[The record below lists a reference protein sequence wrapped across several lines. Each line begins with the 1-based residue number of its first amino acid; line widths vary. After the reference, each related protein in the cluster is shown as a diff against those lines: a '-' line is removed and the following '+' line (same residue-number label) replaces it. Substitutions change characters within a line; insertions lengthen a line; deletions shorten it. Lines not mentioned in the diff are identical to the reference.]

1 MYGAAPG
8 TGMTR
13 DAGKHDRACHNPRTV
28 ARTRK
33 ETPFRSG
40 LVPALVR
47 FVRAHGGDAELLVRR
62 FRLPAGVEAH
72 TDAPITAE
80 DFGLLLE
87 AAAGEL
93 DDPALSLRLPAEL
106 EPSGYGLGELAVR
119 ASPTVREALQRMVR
133 YAPLENDRLVLGLE
147 ERGAAV
153 AFTCRVAG
161 HPRGLGRYMHEYVL
175 ASVLTH
181 VRTLT
186 GLSVVPRSVWF
197 LHARPKRLD
206 AAHRFFGTQELD
218 FGRADNGLLFDAAW
232 MEARLTTADP
242 RLLVTAEQLADSA
255 LRARGPTEDFT
266 ATVAAR
272 IEEALDEAPGTGAG
286 AEDIAARLHMSKR
299 TLQRRLEEGGL
310 SFQELVDRVRAEKA
324 RALVGDAHLALAE
337 VAFRLGFSD
346 VSSFS
351 RSFRRWTGV
360 SPGRYRLLK
369 HPHPL
374 TP

>member
-1 MYGAAPG
+1 MA
-8 TGMTR
+8 
-13 DAGKHDRACHNPRTV
+13 RA
-28 ARTRK
+28 RK

-47 FVRAHGGDAELLVRR
+47 LVRAHGGDADLLVRR
-62 FRLPAGVEAH
+62 FGLPAGVEEHA
-72 TDAPITAE
+72 DAPITAVE
-80 DFGLLLE
+80 FGRLLE
-87 AAAGEL
+87 AASGEL
-93 DDPALSLRLPAEL
+93 DDPFLALRLPAEL
-106 EPSGYGLGELAVR
+106 ELRGYGLGELAVR
-119 ASPTVREALQRMVR
+119 ASPTVHEALRRMVR
-133 YAPLENDRLVLGLE
+133 YAPLENDRLVLALE
-147 ERGAAV
+147 ERGDAV
-153 AFTCRVAG
+153 AFTCHVAG
-161 HPRGLGRYMHEYVL
+161 HPRGLTRHAHEYVL

-186 GLSVVPRSVWF
+186 GLPVVPRAVWF
-197 LHARPKRLD
+197 IHARPKLVD
-206 AAHRFFGTQELD
+206 APHRFFGTEELD
-218 FGRADNGLLFDAAW
+218 FGRADNGLLFDAGW
-232 MEARLTTADP
+232 MAARLTTADP

-255 LRARGPTEDFT
+255 LRTRAPAEDFT
-266 ATVAAR
+266 TRVAAR
-272 IEEALDEAPGTGAG
+272 IEEALGSGAG

-324 RALVGDAHLALAE
+324 RALVRDGHLTLND

-369 HPHPL
+369 PPL
-374 TP
+374 EPRYI

>member
-8 TGMTR
+8 AGMTR
-13 DAGKHDRACHNPRTV
+13 DAGKHDRACHNPHPV

-33 ETPFRSG
+33 ETPFRTG
-40 LVPALVR
+40 LVPALLR
-47 FVRAHGGDAELLVRR
+47 FVRVHGGDAELLVRR
-62 FRLPAGVEAH
+62 FGLPAGVEEQAE
-72 TDAPITAE
+72 APITAV
-80 DFGLLLE
+80 DFGRLLE

-93 DDPALSLRLPAEL
+93 DDPFLALRLPAEL
-106 EPSGYGLGELAVR
+106 EPRGYGLGELAVR

-133 YAPLENDRLVLGLE
+133 YAPLENDRLVLALE
-147 ERGAAV
+147 ERGDAV
-153 AFTCRVAG
+153 AFTCHVAG
-161 HPRGLGRYMHEYVL
+161 HPRGLTRHAHEYVL

-181 VRTLT
+181 ARTLT
-186 GLSVVPRSVWF
+186 GLPVVPRAVWF
-197 LHARPKRLD
+197 LHARPKLVD
-206 AAHRFFGTQELD
+206 AVHRFFGTEQLD

-255 LRARGPTEDFT
+255 LRERAPTEDFT

-272 IEEALDEAPGTGAG
+272 IAEAPGSD

-324 RALVGDAHLALAE
+324 RALVHDEHLSLAE

-369 HPHPL
+369 QPDPL
-374 TP
+374 ES

>member
-1 MYGAAPG
+1 MA
-8 TGMTR
+8 
-13 DAGKHDRACHNPRTV
+13 RA
-28 ARTRK
+28 RK

-62 FRLPAGVEAH
+62 FRLPSGVEAH

-80 DFGLLLE
+80 DFSLLLE

-93 DDPALSLRLPAEL
+93 DDPALCLRLPAEL

-119 ASPTVREALQRMVR
+119 ASPTVREALRRMVR

-147 ERGAAV
+147 ERGDAV
-153 AFTCRVAG
+153 AFTCHVAG
-161 HPRGLGRYMHEYVL
+161 HPRGLGRHMHEYVL

-181 VRTLT
+181 VRGLT

-206 AAHRFFGTQELD
+206 AAHRFFGTRELD
-218 FGRADNGLLFDAAW
+218 FGRADNGLLFDAAC

-242 RLLVTAEQLADSA
+242 RLLVTAEQLADAA

-272 IEEALDEAPGTGAG
+272 IEEALDEAPGTGVG

-324 RALVGDAHLALAE
+324 RALVCEAHLALAE

-369 HPHPL
+369 HPPQL